1 MFRRLNGSEANH
13 IPRTLLL
20 CAGLLVLIACGGG
33 STGPVV
39 GSGPVAPVSV
49 APTPAIVVVGGT
61 VQLTATPK
69 DAAGNPLTGRIV
81 TWAISASA
89 VASVSATGLVTGL
102 APGWATITATSERQS
117 GSAAI
122 TVGLVL
128 AAVSAGLEYTCGR
141 ITSGAAYCWG
151 LNASG
156 QLGEGSTTNSST
168 PVAVLGSLT
177 FAAVGAG

>member
-13 IPRTLLL
+13 MPRTLLL

-39 GSGPVAPVSV
+39 GSGPVASVSV
-49 APTPAIVVVGGT
+49 AP
-61 VQLTATPK
+61 
-69 DAAGNPLTGRIV
+69 
-81 TWAISASA
+81 
-89 VASVSATGLVTGL
+89 
-102 APGWATITATSERQS
+102 ITATSEGQS

-168 PVAVLGSLT
+168 PVAALGSLT
-177 FAAVGAG
+177 FAAVGA